1 MQALALGEQNKK
13 VIRSDKLQRLH
24 TLHNLALLLKK
35 GMEGLPGVA
44 PTLRDDQLEVEA
56 QSLRDGYLA
65 ESVAKLAVADKEYVD
80 SVQAMGG
87 ASDDKGKPGR
97 ICRWIFD
104 TCACMKACACNSCH
118 ISWYPHVRA
127 SKL

>member
-1 MQALALGEQNKK
+1 MNTVVMQALALGEQNKE

-35 GMEGLPGVA
+35 GIQGLPGVA
-44 PTLRDDQLEVEA
+44 ATLRDGQLEVEA

-80 SVQAMGG
+80 SVQAMAG
-87 ASDDKGKPGR
+87 APDDKGKPGR
-97 ICRWIFD
+97 ICRWI
-104 TCACMKACACNSCH
+104 H
-118 ISWYPHVRA
+118 
-127 SKL
+127 